1 MAKRFNEET
10 SLQDI
15 LKEFI
20 QVNKL
25 DAGMDKVDVEQA
37 WKNLMGNGVNNYT
50 EEVLL
55 KKETLYRL
63 QLQHSGRN
71 HREPQKRKEC
81 GATGGIH
88 RKATSG
94 CAAQLLFGSR
104 TRYTRPLCGS
114 IRIHYQ
120 LRTGMVLLPGGEMQQ
135 AIQSFSHWF
144 GRYSARI
151 LETHPQAQNR

>member
-25 DAGMDKVDVEQA
+25 DSGMDKVDVEQA

-55 KKETLYRL
+55 KNTTLYVKL
-63 QLQHSGRN
+63 SSAVLRN
-71 HREPQKRKEC
+71 ELSYGKEKIIKMINEEM
-81 GATGGIH
+81 G
-88 RKATSG
+88 KEVVKS
-94 CAAQLLFGSR
+94 LV
-104 TRYTRPLCGS
+104 
-114 IRIHYQ
+114 
-120 LRTGMVLLPGGEMQQ
+120 LR
-135 AIQSFSHWF
+135 
-144 GRYSARI
+144 
-151 LETHPQAQNR
+151 